1 LVVERSS
8 ECLHLGTVHLVHAK
22 HLHKSTTTVVPSR
35 RDDLRHS
42 TGVRDDHVDH
52 RYHRRPPPDRPVMKR
67 RRFHRSV
74 AVGAVVIV
82 GVAGATAQHFKLFT
96 RNTSTPVPVAQV
108 QRRYGES
115 TSTSVGVTATTAT
128 QPAAGKFP
136 EPGVYVY
143 TTTGRDSIDAMTG
156 AHHDYPATTTITVTT
171 SDCGVQQRWDVLVER
186 WEEWQRC
193 ADSEGVRE
201 TRRTN
206 FDEFFGQSQT
216 DTWIC
221 NGDPRPFGAPAG
233 TAWTTLCVNGT
244 APETHSGVVLGA
256 ETMTVGTT
264 TVDAVHVRVTI
275 TDDITPDHQ
284 VIDTWYLRG
293 SDLVVA
299 QTSTAATSN
308 DTVLGTVHYE
318 EMYEI
323 HLTSLTPLT

>member
-1 LVVERSS
+1 M
-8 ECLHLGTVHLVHAK
+8 
-22 HLHKSTTTVVPSR
+22 TT
-35 RDDLRHS
+35 
-42 TGVRDDHVDH
+42 
-52 RYHRRPPPDRPVMKR
+52 R
-67 RRFHRSV
+67 RRFRRSV
-74 AVGAVVIV
+74 AIGAVVII
-82 GVAGATAQHFKLFT
+82 GAAGAAVQHFKLFA

-115 TSTSVGVTATTAT
+115 TSTSVGGTATTST
-128 QPAAGKFP
+128 QALAVPGTLP
-136 EPGVYVY
+136 EPGIYVY
-143 TTTGRDSIDAMTG
+143 TTTGRDSVDALTG

-193 ADSEGVRE
+193 ADGEGVRE

-206 FDEFFGQSQT
+206 FDAFFGQSQT
-216 DTWIC
+216 DMWVCT
-221 NGDPRPFGAPAG
+221 GDARPFDAPAG

-244 APETHSGVVLGA
+244 VPETHSGVVLGA
-256 ETMTVGTT
+256 ESMTVGTT
-264 TVDAVHVRVTI
+264 PVDTVHVRVTI
-275 TDDITPDHQ
+275 TDDITTDHQ

-308 DTVLGTVHYE
+308 DSVIGTVHYDE
-318 EMYEI
+318 TYEI